1 MTKLDFSIRW
11 KEAAKLSKVL
21 LKDHTKTQYIF
32 ALAHA
37 VNGPR
42 LKKLYD
48 KLLETAEGGEIAC
61 KLPEFT
67 DLYGTLDTCSENTV
81 GNVLINELPFSL
93 ETLTK
98 LSQRGRKNR
107 DWINSKHPYM
117 WMARRYRDTHDLFHT
132 LTGYK
137 TDTLGE
143 VAMLAFS
150 YAQQGLP
157 SWGILLL
164 IGFVKVRFH
173 PLKLAAI
180 AEGYYRGKKA
190 KWILGENFET
200 MIHED
205 LEECK
210 KRLNIPKA
218 RIYEKICKT

>member
-1 MTKLDFSIRW
+1 VTKMDFSIRW
-11 KEAAKLSKVL
+11 REAARLSKVL

-32 ALAHA
+32 ALSHA
-37 VNGPR
+37 VNGPALKR
-42 LKKLYD
+42 LYER
-48 KLLETAEGGEIAC
+48 LLTTQEGGEIAC
-61 KLPEFT
+61 ELPEFT
-67 DLYGTLDTCSENTV
+67 DLYSKLTDCPKGTV
-81 GNVLINELPFSL
+81 GYALINHQPFSL

-98 LSQRGRKNR
+98 LSQRGKKNR
-107 DWINSKHPYM
+107 AWINTKHPYV

-150 YAQQGLP
+150 YAQQRLP

-164 IGFVKVRFH
+164 IGLVKVKFH
-173 PLKLAAI
+173 PLKIAAI
-180 AEGYYRGKKA
+180 AEGYRRGKKA

-200 MIHED
+200 MINED

-210 KRLNIPKA
+210 DRLNISRA
-218 RIYEKICKT
+218 RIYEKASKN

>member
-1 MTKLDFSIRW
+1 MTEMNFSIRW
-11 KEAAKLSKVL
+11 KEAIKLSKVL

-32 ALAHA
+32 ALSHA

-42 LKKLYD
+42 LKKLYN

-61 KLPEFT
+61 RLPEFT
-67 DLYGTLDTCSENTV
+67 DLYSELANCPKNTV
-81 GNVLINELPFSL
+81 GHELINELPFSL
-93 ETLTK
+93 DTLTK
-98 LSQRGRKNR
+98 LSQRGRTNR
-107 DWINSKHPYM
+107 DWINSKHPYI

-150 YAQQGLP
+150 YAQQRLP

-164 IGFVKVRFH
+164 IGLVKVRFH
-173 PLKLAAI
+173 PLKIAAI
-180 AEGYYRGKKA
+180 VEGYSRGKKA
-190 KWILGENFET
+190 KWILGEDFET

-210 KRLNIPKA
+210 NRLNISRA
-218 RIYEKICKT
+218 RIYEKACKN

>member
-11 KEAAKLSKVL
+11 RDAARLSKVL

-32 ALAHA
+32 ALSHA
-37 VNGPR
+37 VNGPALKR
-42 LKKLYD
+42 LYNR
-48 KLLETAEGGEIAC
+48 LLTTQEGGEIAC
-61 KLPEFT
+61 ELPEFT
-67 DLYGTLDTCSENTV
+67 DLYSKLDSCAENTV
-81 GNVLINELPFSL
+81 GYTLINELPFSL
-93 ETLTK
+93 DTLTK
-98 LSQRGRKNR
+98 LSQRGKRNR

-150 YAQQGLP
+150 YAQQRLP

-164 IGFVKVRFH
+164 IGLVKVKFH

-180 AEGYYRGKKA
+180 LEGYRRGKKA

-200 MIHED
+200 MIHENLD
-205 LEECK
+205 ECRE
-210 KRLNIPKA
+210 RLNISRA
-218 RIYEKICKT
+218 RIYEKACKN